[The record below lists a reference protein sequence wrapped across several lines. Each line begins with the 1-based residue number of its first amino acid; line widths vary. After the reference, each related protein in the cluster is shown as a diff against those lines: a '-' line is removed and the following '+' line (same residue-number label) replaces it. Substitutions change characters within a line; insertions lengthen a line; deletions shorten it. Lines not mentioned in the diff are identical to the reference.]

1 VREDKLLFN
10 LIPNDC
16 GHFVTANFY
25 YRLCDFYLAQSFPLI
40 YTEPYMLREIFT
52 RERQFLNYFFD
63 QLNMVEAEHV
73 LALILKCKGMI
84 IFSGVG
90 KSGLIAEKLSKT
102 MISTGSRAMFLS
114 AQEALH
120 GDIGIASKDDLIILL
135 SKSGK
140 GREILSLAKI
150 CKKRGFKTIAW
161 ISDSF
166 SDLEALVDYT
176 MHLPLEGEICP
187 FGLAP
192 TTSTAL
198 QLIFGDCL
206 AVAMMQASKFSLD
219 QYALN
224 HPAGSIGKLIAEC
237 VADVMVSGEDMPLCD
252 ENVPVKDALYILSS
266 KKLGALLVSDAKGD
280 LVGIFTDGDLRRLIE
295 NQGSSSLDQKMQKV
309 MIRDFSWIEKQALTS
324 KALEIMGGGEK
335 KILIL
340 PVLEDRKPIGCIHM
354 HHIITSNIVPS
365 YR

>member
-1 VREDKLLFN
+1 
-10 LIPNDC
+10 
-16 GHFVTANFY
+16 
-25 YRLCDFYLAQSFPLI
+25 
-40 YTEPYMLREIFT
+40 MLREIFT

-63 QLNMVEAEHV
+63 QLNMNEAEHV

-90 KSGLIAEKLSKT
+90 KSGIIAEKLSKT
-102 MISTGSRAMFLS
+102 MISTGSRSMYLS

-120 GDIGIASKDDLIILL
+120 GDIGIASKEDLIILL

-140 GREILSLAKI
+140 GSEILNLAKT
-150 CKKRGFKTIAW
+150 CKKRGFNTIAW
-161 ISDSF
+161 ISDRD
-166 SDLEALVDYT
+166 SDLENLVDYT

-206 AVAMMQASKFSLD
+206 AVALMQASKFSLD

-224 HPAGSIGKLIAEC
+224 HPAGSIGKLIAES
-237 VADVMVSGEDMPLCD
+237 VSDVMVFGEDLPICREDVL
-252 ENVPVKDALYILSS
+252 VKDVLYILSS
-266 KKLGALLVSDAKGD
+266 KKLGAVFINDEEEN
-280 LVGIFTDGDLRRLIE
+280 LVGVFTDGDLRRLIE
-295 NQGSSSLDQKMQKV
+295 SCGSSALDEKIQKV
-309 MIRDFSWIEKQALTS
+309 MIKDFTWIGKNELTS
-324 KALEIMGGGEK
+324 KALEVMKTGK
-335 KILIL
+335 KILVL
-340 PVLEDRKPIGCIHM
+340 PVLEKGKAVGCIHM
-354 HHIITSNIVPS
+354 HHIISSNSLPT